1 MMCFK
6 HAIFPF
12 SCHNALLC
20 VCQFYITDYNNGSR
34 LGAYCKLKN
43 CSFQI
48 LSWRNILKICI
59 FWIWTSNNFSLPN
72 IDSYKNIFK
81 VLLIHRKIL
90 RTNHSNNNDTW
101 FLFQLKLLNSSWPHY
116 FVLVLIKKRIVTW
129 KFLNSFSRIKIPFLW
144 GMKQENDYRVIIN
157 HSNIQTF
164 LILCNP
170 FFLQQLPI

>member
-1 MMCFK
+1 MHIVNLKTVLFK
-6 HAIFPF
+6 YFREETF
-12 SCHNALLC
+12 WKFVYFECE
-20 VCQFYITDYNNGSR
+20 
-34 LGAYCKLKN
+34 LKN
-43 CSFQI
+43 D
-48 LSWRNILKICI
+48 
-59 FWIWTSNNFSLPN
+59 FSLPN

-81 VLLIHRKIL
+81 RLTYHP
-90 RTNHSNNNDTW
+90 NNNDTW

-116 FVLVLIKKRIVTW
+116 FVLVLIKNCNMKI
-129 KFLNSFSRIKIPFLW
+129 FNSFSRIKIPFLW